1 MRIETGEGEWVVIER
16 DSFLG
21 YYVVTFGYNDN
32 EVDAVA
38 ATSLDELRQVVA
50 AIEKVEQEGCRG

>member
-1 MRIETGEGEWVVIER
+1 MIRIETSEGEWVGIEH

-21 YYVVTFGYNDN
+21 YYVVTFGYNDD

-38 ATSLDELRQVVA
+38 ATSLDELRQIVA
-50 AIEKVEQEGCRG
+50 AIEKMEQESAG